1 MLTGGYHR
9 NRFFGRLHNELTGL
23 WNFLFPQAC
32 CLCGEAKAT
41 ALHGFCSSC
50 CSELPS
56 LTQPHCPRCALP
68 FISDEGGNHL
78 CGDCLLD
85 PPSFRWTV
93 AAGLFQGNLRQAI
106 HQFKFAGR
114 FQLAGPL
121 AGLILD
127 AARNSI
133 EDFSPHLL
141 IPVPLHFE
149 RLRDRTFNQSL
160 LLARALGQQLEI
172 AAPSRI
178 LTRVRPT
185 SPQQSLPAKERH
197 KNLAGAFDVQGDVSG
212 RRIILI
218 DDVMTTGS
226 TARECARTLMRHGAE
241 QIAVVVAARALKKT

>member
-9 NRFFGRLHNELTGL
+9 DRFFETLRNELTGL

-32 CLCGEAKAT
+32 CLCGEARAT
-41 ALHGFCSSC
+41 SPHGFCSSC
-50 CSELPS
+50 FFELPP
-56 LTQPHCPRCALP
+56 LVQPHCPCCALP

-85 PPSFRWTV
+85 PPPFQWTA
-93 AAGLFQGNLRQAI
+93 AAGLYQGNLRQAI

-114 FQLAGPL
+114 FQLAASL

-127 AARNSI
+127 AAKNSI

-141 IPVPLHFE
+141 VPVPLHFE
-149 RLRDRTFNQSL
+149 RLRDRTYNQSL

-172 AAPSRI
+172 TVPSRL

-185 SPQQSLPAKERH
+185 LSQQSLPAKERH
-197 KNLAGAFDVQGDVSG
+197 KNLAGAFDVQGDISG

-226 TARECARTLMRHGAE
+226 TARECARILMRHGAE